1 MVIDDLADRQH
12 DCDILID
19 QNYLSLYEQRYDHL
33 VPVTTKKLLGP
44 SFVLLRDEFS
54 ALRKKY

>member
-19 QNYLSLYEQRYDHL
+19 QNYLPLYEQRYDHL
-33 VPVTTKKLLGP
+33 VPVTTKSYWDHLL
-44 SFVLLRDEFS
+44 
-54 ALRKKY
+54 YY